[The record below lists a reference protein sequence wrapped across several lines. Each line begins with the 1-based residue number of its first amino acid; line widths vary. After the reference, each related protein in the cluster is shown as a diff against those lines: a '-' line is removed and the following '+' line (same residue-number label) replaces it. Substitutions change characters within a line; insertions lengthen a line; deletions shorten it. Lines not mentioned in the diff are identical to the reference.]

1 LSDYI
6 HNILLT
12 GASGT
17 GKSTLIRGAV
27 EHYGSGAL
35 ALALGEDELDS
46 YIGLN
51 NVYVGCFDDPL
62 FFPQYK
68 EFNVTGL
75 KDMLTWLKGL
85 YVTLKEDV
93 DSGRKPR
100 YAVLGMDTI
109 SAVGRLAYNATLSKF
124 QMTEAPPAQSPTGAS
139 FYTYMRVNIESAIRI
154 MRAIKGLGVH
164 WLVAAHPIEAE
175 TSPIQETKAYTGA
188 SKIMPDLPGGIK
200 NVVPAYFS
208 TVLDIN
214 INNKGV
220 HYARWQGDEKR
231 ITKSRLGKLS
241 ATGVIDLPER
251 PVEAFKALDTAVN
264 KALLAMMNGK

>member
-1 LSDYI
+1 MTDYI

-17 GKSTLIRGAV
+17 GKSSLIRGAI

-46 YIGLN
+46 YLGLGNVSIGT
-51 NVYVGCFDDPL
+51 FDDPM

-68 EFNVTGL
+68 EFNATGL
-75 KDMLTWLKGL
+75 KDLIEWLKNL
-85 YVTLKEDV
+85 YVDLKADV
-93 DSGRKPR
+93 DAGKPPR
-100 YAVLGMDTI
+100 YSVLGMDTI
-109 SAVGRLAYNATLSKF
+109 SAVGRLAYNATLSNFK
-124 QMTEAPPAQSPTGAS
+124 MTEAPPAIGSSGAP

-164 WLVAAHPIEAE
+164 WIVASHPTEAE
-175 TSPIQETKAYTGA
+175 TTAIQETKQYSGS

-200 NVVPAYFS
+200 NVIPAYFS

-214 INNKGV
+214 ISNKGV

-231 ITKSRLGKLS
+231 VTKSRLGKLS
-241 ATGVIDLPER
+241 ATGVIDLPEK
-251 PVEAFKALDTAVN
+251 PLDAWKAIDSAVN
-264 KALLAMMNGK
+264 KALVAMVGSK